1 MSCERAAGDPPTLL
15 SYGFRPF
22 FLAAAIWAA
31 IALLI
36 WITMLTT
43 GLTLPTRFDPLDW
56 HIHEML
62 FGFVPAAVAG
72 FLLTAI
78 SQWTGRRPVSGG
90 LLGLLVG
97 LWLLGRIDALTCD
110 VLPVWLAIA
119 ADIAF
124 PFALAL
130 IAARE
135 IISARNRRNYG
146 MIAPVIVLGLAQLMM
161 DVGAIGGAG
170 WLTGYG
176 WRLGLV
182 VTLVLISVV
191 GGRIVPAFT
200 RNWLASRGES
210 LLPRP
215 AGLLDRI
222 SLGVLH
228 AALLAWVFFP
238 TAHATGVAL
247 LSAAALNL
255 WRLLRWRGAA
265 TRSETLLLVLHVGF
279 AWLVLG
285 VAALGFATLDA
296 AFPLDAAIHSL
307 TVGAV
312 GTMILAVMTRV
323 SRGHTGR
330 ALSADGPTILIYALI
345 ILAACA
351 RIAAALAGEPIGLL
365 ILAAALWV
373 AAFGL
378 FAMRYAPL
386 LLRPRNAG
394 SSTQATTGPSRFG
407 QTGIGT
413 APHSGP

>member
-1 MSCERAAGDPPTLL
+1 MSGERAAGDPPTLL
-15 SYGFRPF
+15 SQGFRPF
-22 FLAAAIWAA
+22 FLAAAIWAG
-31 IALLI
+31 IALAI

-78 SQWTGRRPVSGG
+78 SQWTGRRPVSGR

-97 LWLLGRIDALTCD
+97 LWLLGRIDALACD

-130 IAARE
+130 IVARE

-161 DVGAIGGAG
+161 DLGAIGGVG

-182 VTLVLISVV
+182 VTLMLISVV

-210 LLPRP
+210 RLPRP

-228 AALLAWVFFP
+228 AALLAWVLFP

-247 LSAAALNL
+247 LGAAALNL

-285 VAALGFATLDA
+285 VAALGFATLDS
-296 AFPLDAAIHSL
+296 AFPWDAAIHSL

-351 RIAAALAGEPIGLL
+351 RIAAALAGEATGLL

-394 SSTQATTGPSRFG
+394 GSTQATTGPSRLH

-413 APHSGP
+413 APRSGP